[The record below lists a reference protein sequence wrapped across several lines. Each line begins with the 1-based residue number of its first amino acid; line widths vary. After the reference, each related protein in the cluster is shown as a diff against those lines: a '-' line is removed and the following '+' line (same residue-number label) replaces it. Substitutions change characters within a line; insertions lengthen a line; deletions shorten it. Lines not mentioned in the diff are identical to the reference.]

1 MRLRFGYLSL
11 CLILAACASED
22 KRYRDTSALEKPPI
36 LAIEKRETT
45 AEAPEKVETEKAT
58 EETAATSE
66 EDQEEIQPKAKKG
79 LGDAVS
85 INDRPSLVLTIKQSF
100 DMAWNSLKQA
110 LIQSGIEVTD
120 LEHDK
125 GKFYVSYDADRY
137 TSDHGSFIEKSV
149 GLFDNDYDKQS
160 FVLTVSAEDSVTKV
174 TASPVKD
181 AEYRKRTDRDDEE
194 QPADADSHVSNAA
207 KPTDG
212 AEKLLRSVYLTL
224 KDDLREN

>member
-11 CLILAACASED
+11 CLMLAACASD
-22 KRYRDTSALEKPPI
+22 DTRYRDNSALEKPPT
-36 LAIEKRETT
+36 LAVEKREATV
-45 AEAPEKVETEKAT
+45 EAPEKVETEKTT
-58 EETAATSE
+58 EEAAAMSE
-66 EDQEEIQPKAKKG
+66 EDQEETPPKAKKG

-85 INDRPSLVLTIKQSF
+85 ISDRPSLVLTIKQSF

-110 LIQSGIEVTD
+110 LVQSGIEVTD

-125 GKFYVSYDADRY
+125 GKFYVSYDADSY
-137 TSDHGSFIEKSV
+137 TSDHGSLIEKSV

-160 FVLTVSAEDSVTKV
+160 YVLTVSAEDRITKV
-174 TASPVKD
+174 TAAPAKD

-194 QPADADSHVSNAA
+194 ASADADSHVSNAA